1 MARERPRER
10 RRRPAAEARRR
21 ILEAAEKHLVERGP
35 EGVRVQSL
43 ARELGITDAAI
54 HYHFGSREALLTAL
68 LEFGGREL
76 RAALEA
82 AVGPSLSEELDL
94 PAFLSAATSIFRDRG
109 YSRLALWLSA
119 SGWRSRGSGLFD
131 DLVGGIRAA
140 RPGRSLEEARHLGAT
155 IALLLMAEPIFGEA
169 ARRSVSLPAG
179 PEAGRRFERFLARNL
194 TSWVEGEV
202 PG

>member
-54 HYHFGSREALLTAL
+54 HYHFGS
-68 LEFGGREL
+68 FGGREL

-140 RPGRSLEEARHLGAT
+140 RPGRSLEEARHLAAT

-179 PEAGRRFERFLARNL
+179 PEAARRFERFLARNL